1 MKTGKRILS
10 IFLVALMLLTAA
22 PLAGFVGLE
31 IAPKAKA
38 LDANGQCGN
47 NVSQNFN
54 SSTGALTISGTGA
67 MWDWDSFS
75 PFCRSSEI
83 KSVTINSGVT
93 SIGNYAFK
101 SCTSLTSVKISDSV
115 TRIRQDAFNGCTSLT
130 SVTIPDSMKS
140 IGDRA
145 FEDCSS
151 LTNVTIPESVT
162 SIGTSVFYGCTLLQ
176 TIAVSEDNSYFS
188 SDSYGVLY
196 NKYKSTLIQY
206 PVGNER
212 IAYTIPDSVTRISDD
227 AFLRCISLTSVTIS
241 DSVTSIGILAF
252 AYCTSLTSVTIP
264 ESVTSIGYY
273 AFTNCTSLSSVAIGN
288 GLTSIGYG
296 AFEKCTSLT
305 SMTIPDS
312 VTSIGGSAFS
322 GCTSLTSV
330 TIGDGLT
337 SIDEGRTG
345 FVVDD
350 VAFRVCTSLQTIAVS
365 EDNSYFSSDSYGVL
379 YNKDKSTL
387 IQYPVGN
394 ERITYTIPDSVTRI
408 RECAF
413 SRCTSLTS
421 VTIGNSVTSINRDTF
436 EGCTSLAS
444 VTIPASVTSIGYY
457 AFWYCTSLKD
467 VYYAG
472 TEEQWKMI
480 GIDSGNEC
488 LTNATI
494 HFNSSGEEPNIE
506 VLVEDIRMEDSFK
519 RVGIGTETQLSATV
533 VPEDAT
539 IKDIAWTSDNPS
551 VAIVD
556 KNGLV
561 TAVGEGLAT
570 ITATTVQGG
579 YPSECVFNV
588 YDTTIDEEMYHKSSF
603 DPRGVDNNSFI
614 NGNKQ
619 SNMGF
624 WGCKNYFI
632 NDAWLTNQLLN
643 VIPGINSRD
652 RVMLLTQM
660 FLGWGGACYGIETV
674 AAMMYEGILSA
685 RDLGMES
692 GSFFEMSPFLKP
704 IANQK
709 LLDMIHFYHLLQFSS
724 TYGADSA
731 RANFTFFKSFGRLEY
746 VASKL
751 GAYYGNSYSNK
762 AFWQKMLSDAEKELL
777 LFYSPS
783 HALLVTGVSEDA
795 YGNPQLLVFD
805 CNNLYFDS
813 THQEWSPLNFITIKK
828 DGNAYYTKCESKD
841 IKINDVDT
849 KTIKKHV
856 TTNVV
861 DEFDVLAYMKISDIP
876 RLDKSLFSSSKKLS
890 TAKQA
895 RDDSHIK
902 VSFSLQDRF
911 KLYNAEG
918 QYIHMNG
925 NDVDATMN
933 IYDIRV
939 ICRDTNPLLILELDR
954 TDSLTFE
961 SNEATEIYVNE
972 DELLRAESEGGFQSV
987 TIDLDESISVNNPV
1001 GTFSITVD
1009 KGNSNDDMEVLKISG
1024 NSQGTVS
1031 VSKKEDE
1038 SFFVSSDTVI
1048 HNAQVESITDIQE
1061 KPLDIPQ
1068 EIDVTKFTIQKNDVI
1083 CNINEDYIEHTH
1095 TYTAAITTEPTCT
1108 ADGEATYTCSVCG
1121 DTYTEPIP
1129 ATGNHADD
1137 NNDGKCDTCGE
1148 KMTGGKHCK
1157 YCGKIHGG
1165 AFGWLV
1171 KFFHSILAIFK
1182 R

>member
-1 MKTGKRILS
+1 MKTGKRVLS
-10 IFLVALMLLTAA
+10 IFLVVLLLLTAA

-31 IAPKAKA
+31 IAPKAQA
-38 LDANGQCGN
+38 LDATGQCGD
-47 NVSQNFN
+47 NVTWSFN

-67 MWDWDSFS
+67 MTDYTSYSS
-75 PFCRSSEI
+75 PFYNSREI

-93 SIGNYAFK
+93 SIGDSAFE
-101 SCTSLTSVKISDSV
+101 S
-115 TRIRQDAFNGCTSLT
+115 CTSLT
-130 SVTIPDSMKS
+130 SVTIPDS
-140 IGDRA
+140 
-145 FEDCSS
+145 
-151 LTNVTIPESVT
+151 VT
-162 SIGTSVFYGCTLLQ
+162 SIGSWVFY
-176 TIAVSEDNSYFS
+176 N
-188 SDSYGVLY
+188 
-196 NKYKSTLIQY
+196 
-206 PVGNER
+206 
-212 IAYTIPDSVTRISDD
+212 
-227 AFLRCISLTSVTIS
+227 
-241 DSVTSIGILAF
+241 
-252 AYCTSLTSVTIP
+252 CTSLTSVTIP
-264 ESVTSIGYY
+264 NSVTSIGFG
-273 AFTNCTSLSSVAIGN
+273 AFYGCTA
-288 GLTSIGYG
+288 LTSV
-296 AFEKCTSLT
+296 
-305 SMTIPDS
+305 TIPDS
-312 VTSIGGSAFS
+312 VTSIGDSAFCNCLSLTSIEIPNSVTSLGS
-322 GCTSLTSV
+322 GVFVNCISLTSV
-330 TIGDGLT
+330 TIPDGVT
-337 SIDEGRTG
+337 SIGNSLFNGCTYLTRVSIPNSVTSIGDSAFNNCRDLT
-345 FVVDD
+345 VV
-350 VAFRVCTSLQTIAVS
+350 
-365 EDNSYFSSDSYGVL
+365 
-379 YNKDKSTL
+379 
-387 IQYPVGN
+387 
-394 ERITYTIPDSVTRI
+394 TIPHGVMSIGNMAFGACDNLKSISIPSRVTSI
-408 RECAF
+408 GDYTFYYCN
-413 SRCTSLTS
+413 SLTS
-421 VTIGNSVTSINRDTF
+421 VTIPNSVTSIGDD
-436 EGCTSLAS
+436 
-444 VTIPASVTSIGYY
+444 
-457 AFWYCTSLKD
+457 AFSECHALVD
-467 VYYAG
+467 VYYRG
-472 TEEQWKMI
+472 SQTQWNNI
-480 GIDSGNEC
+480 NVGRNNDS
-488 LTNATI
+488 LFDATI
-494 HFNSSGEEPNIE
+494 HYNSSGGEPYIE

-961 SNEATEIYVNE
+961 SDEATEIYVNE

-1009 KGNSNDDMEVLKISG
+1009 KGNSNEDMEVLKISG
-1024 NSQGTVS
+1024 NAQGSVS
-1031 VSKKEDE
+1031 VSKEENE
-1038 SFFVSSDTVI
+1038 SFIVTSDTVI
-1048 HNAQVESITDIQE
+1048 QNVQVESITDIQE
-1061 KPLDIPQ
+1061 KTLEIPQ
-1068 EIDVTKFTIQKNDVI
+1068 EIDVTKFTIQKNDDI
-1083 CNINEDYIEHTH
+1083 CNINEDYVEHTH
-1095 TYTAAITTEPTCT
+1095 TYTATVTTAPTCT
-1108 ADGEATYTCSVCG
+1108 TDGEATYTCTVCG

-1129 ATGNHADD
+1129 ATGDHVDED
-1137 NNDGKCDTCGE
+1137 NDGYCDTCDE
-1148 KMTGGKHCK
+1148 MMQGGDHCK
-1157 YCGKIHGG
+1157 YCGKIHDGF
-1165 AFGWLV
+1165 FGWLV
-1171 KFFHSILAIFK
+1171 KFFHSIFAIFK